1 MIIDA
6 HSHLGWSDIFSAG
19 ITEEL
24 LLGTM
29 AANGIDVTMVMPAAG
44 ADPRPAH
51 DAIADLA
58 EREAGRVFG
67 IASIPPLLGED
78 IYVGELRRCVER
90 LGFKAVKLHPQAHA
104 TSPVLPVADVVFR
117 TAAEL
122 GIPVMVHTGTGA
134 PFALPSLLIRRARQ
148 YPDLKIILAHAGFA
162 VYTEEA
168 IIAAEVCENIYLEPS
183 WCLAGDIGKMVR
195 LLGPERVM
203 YGGDLPYNVPIE
215 LAKPQA
221 AGLSPKETEWFLWR
235 SARDVF
241 DLPVP
246 DPAPSPI
253 DTPGGTR

>member
-24 LLGTM
+24 LLETM
-29 AANGIDVTMVMPAAG
+29 TANAIDVTMVMPAAG
-44 ADPRPAH
+44 ADPVPTH
-51 DAIADLA
+51 DAIAELA
-58 EREAGRVFG
+58 ERERGRIFG
-67 IASIPPLLGED
+67 IASISPLLGED
-78 IYVGELRRCVER
+78 FYVRELRRCVQA

-104 TSPVLPVADVVFR
+104 TSPVLPVSDVVFR

-134 PFALPSLLIRRARQ
+134 PFALPSLLIRRARE
-148 YPDLKIILAHAGFA
+148 YPALKIVLAHAGFA

-168 IIAAEVCENIYLEPS
+168 IIAAEVCDNIYLEPS
-183 WCLAGDIGKMVR
+183 WCLAGDIAKMIR

-203 YGGDLPYNVPIE
+203 YGGDLPYNVPVE

-221 AGLSPKETEWFLWR
+221 VGLGREETEWFLWR
-235 SARDVF
+235 TARDVF
-241 DLPVP
+241 ALPVP
-246 DPAPSPI
+246 DPST
-253 DTPGGTR
+253 DTSGGDR

>member
-6 HSHLGWSDIFSAG
+6 HSHLGWSEIFSAG

-44 ADPRPAH
+44 SDPSSTH
-51 DAIADLA
+51 DAIAELA
-58 EREAGRVFG
+58 ERQPGRVFG
-67 IASIPPLLGED
+67 IASIPPLVGKD
-78 IYVGELRRCVER
+78 VYVRELRRCVEE

-104 TSPVLPVADVVFR
+104 TSPVLPVADIVFS
-117 TAAEL
+117 TASEL

-134 PFALPSLLIRRARQ
+134 PFALPSLLIRRARE
-148 YPDLKIILAHAGFA
+148 YPELKIVLAHAGFA
-162 VYTEEA
+162 IYSEEA
-168 IIAAEVCENIYLEPS
+168 IIAAEVCDNIYLEPS

-195 LLGPERVM
+195 LLGPDRVM

-215 LAKPQA
+215 LAKPRA
-221 AGLSPKETEWFLWR
+221 CGLSSEETEWFLWR
-235 SARDVF
+235 TARDVF

-246 DPAPSPI
+246 DPAPSP
-253 DTPGGTR
+253 TQTSGGVR

>member
-6 HSHLGWSDIFSAG
+6 HSHLGWSDVFSAG

-29 AANGIDVTMVMPAAG
+29 AANGIDATLVMPAAG
-44 ADPRPAH
+44 ADPVPTH
-51 DAIADLA
+51 DAIAELA

-67 IASIPPLLGED
+67 MASIPPLLGED
-78 IYVGELRRCVER
+78 FYVRELRRCVNE

-148 YPDLKIILAHAGFA
+148 YPELKIVLAHAGFA

-168 IIAAEVCENIYLEPS
+168 IIAAEVCENVYLEPS
-183 WCLAGDIGKMVR
+183 WCLAGDIGRMIR

-203 YGGDLPYNVPIE
+203 YGGDLPYNVPVE
-215 LAKPQA
+215 LTKPRA
-221 AGLSPKETEWFLWR
+221 AGLGDDETEWFLWR
-235 SARDVF
+235 TARDVF
-241 DLPVP
+241 GLPIPDLPTNT
-246 DPAPSPI
+246 S
-253 DTPGGTR
+253 GGDR